1 MKIKMQNLFQNNY
14 ENVKPLSMKLRP
26 KVLEEF
32 IGQKNLIGENKILT
46 NIIKS
51 GNISNMIL
59 FGPPGCGK
67 SSLGE
72 IISNE
77 INCNI
82 ENINATTASLND
94 IREIV
99 VKAKKE
105 IELYN
110 KRTVLFLDEIHRFNK
125 MQQDA
130 LLSYTET
137 GVLILI
143 GATTENPYHNIN
155 NALLSRCLVFEFKAL
170 NRNEIKEV
178 LLRGEKYLN
187 KELPSKIEE
196 IILDISN
203 GDSRIALNY
212 LELYVNNSN
221 NENSENIEEIFA
233 KRKASFHKEEDKY
246 NIISAMIKSI
256 RGSDPDAALYWMG
269 RLLYGGED
277 PRYIARRLVISASED
292 IGMANPEALLMANAA
307 YASSEKIGMPEVR
320 IILAHVVVYLAISS
334 KSNSC
339 YNGINSVLENI
350 KAGDMQ
356 EVPINIKDKNIGYK
370 YPHDYKGNFVHQK
383 YMNKHKEYYKPG
395 NNKYENQIREKLD
408 RLWKKR

>member
-1 MKIKMQNLFQNNY
+1 MERPNLFQNNY
-14 ENVKPLSMKLRP
+14 ETVKPLSLKLRP
-26 KVLEEF
+26 KKIEDF
-32 IGQKNLIGENKILT
+32 IGQEELLGENKILR

-77 INCNI
+77 LSCNI
-82 ENINATTASLND
+82 ENLNATTASLSD
-94 IREIV
+94 LREIV
-99 VKAKKE
+99 EKAKKS
-105 IELYN
+105 IEHYN

-125 MQQDA
+125 VQQDA
-130 LLSYTET
+130 LLSYTES
-137 GVLILI
+137 GILILI
-143 GATTENPYHNIN
+143 GATTENPYHNLN

-170 NRNEIKEV
+170 TRKNIEEV
-178 LLRGEKYLN
+178 LGRGENFYN
-187 KELPSKIEE
+187 KKIPENIKN

-212 LELYVNNSN
+212 LELYVNNS
-221 NENSENIEEIFA
+221 ESGRDKDIEEIFA

-246 NIISAMIKSI
+246 NIISAMIKSL

-277 PRYIARRLVISASED
+277 PRYIARRLMIHASED
-292 IGMANPEALLMANAA
+292 IGMANPEALLIASAA
-307 YASSEKIGMPEVR
+307 YQATEKIGMPEVR
-320 IILAHVVVYLAISS
+320 IILAQAVIYLAIST

-339 YNGINSVLENI
+339 YGGIGKVFEDISKGDLE
-350 KAGDMQ
+350 
-356 EVPINIKDKNIGYK
+356 EVPEPIKDRAFGYK
-370 YPHDYKGNFVHQK
+370 YPHDYEGNFVNQVYKKTYKK
-383 YMNKHKEYYKPG
+383 YYEPG
-395 NNKYENQIREKLD
+395 NNKFENQIREKLD

>member
-1 MKIKMQNLFQNNY
+1 LFQNNY

-99 VKAKKE
+99 VKAKRE

-370 YPHDYKGNFVHQK
+370 YPHDYEGNFVHQK

>member
-1 MKIKMQNLFQNNY
+1 MKNQNLFQNNY
-14 ENVKPLSMKLRP
+14 EKIKPLSMKLRP
-26 KVLEEF
+26 KSLEEF
-32 IGQKNLIGENKILT
+32 VGQNNLIGEGKILT
-46 NIIKS
+46 NIIKNR
-51 GNISNMIL
+51 NISNMIL

-82 ENINATTASLND
+82 ETVNATTSNLND

-99 VKAKKE
+99 NKSKQN

-110 KRTVLFLDEIHRFNK
+110 KRTILFLDEIHRFNK

-137 GVLILI
+137 GILILI
-143 GATTENPYHNIN
+143 GATTENPYHSIN
-155 NALLSRCLVFEFKAL
+155 NALLSRCLIFEFKAL
-170 NRNEIKEV
+170 EKTEIEKI
-178 LLRGEKYLN
+178 LDRGKKYL
-187 KELPSKIEE
+187 KIDIPKNVEK

-212 LELYVNNSN
+212 LELYSN
-221 NENSENIEEIFA
+221 NYKNLDEKEVEEIFS
-233 KRKASFHKEEDKY
+233 KRKISFHKEEDKY

-256 RGSDPDAALYWMG
+256 RGSDPDASLYWLG

-277 PRYIARRLVISASED
+277 PRYISRRLVILASED
-292 IGMANPEALLMANAA
+292 IGMANPKALLMANAA
-307 YASSEKIGMPEVR
+307 CDSAERIGMPEIR
-320 IILAHVVVYLAISS
+320 IILAHVVVYLSISS

-339 YNGINSVLENI
+339 YEGINFVLKDIESGNYQ
-350 KAGDMQ
+350 D
-356 EVPINIKDKNIGYK
+356 VPINIKNKNVNYK
-370 YPHDYKGNFVHQK
+370 YPHEYEENFINQK
-383 YMNKHKEYYKPG
+383 YMDNFKKYYKPG
-395 NNKYENQIREKLD
+395 KNKNEIQIKEKLD

>member
-99 VKAKKE
+99 VKAKRE

-170 NRNEIKEV
+170 NRNEIKEILV
-178 LLRGEKYLN
+178 RGEKYLN

-307 YASSEKIGMPEVR
+307 YASSEKIGMPEIR

-350 KAGDMQ
+350 KTGDMQ

-370 YPHDYKGNFVHQK
+370 YPHDYEGNFVHQK
-383 YMNKHKEYYKPG
+383 YMNKHKKYYKPG

>member
-99 VKAKKE
+99 VKAKRE

-178 LLRGEKYLN
+178 LVRGEKYLN

-370 YPHDYKGNFVHQK
+370 YPHDYEGNFVHQK